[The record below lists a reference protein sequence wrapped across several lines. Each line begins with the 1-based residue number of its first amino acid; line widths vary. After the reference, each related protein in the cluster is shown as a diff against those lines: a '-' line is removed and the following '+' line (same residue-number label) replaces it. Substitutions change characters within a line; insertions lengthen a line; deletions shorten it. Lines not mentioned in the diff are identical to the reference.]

1 MSFLEKV
8 LKEYRS
14 ERSLIRRLA
23 YAPLRPSEVDL
34 ELVEYKDA
42 QFLVLANEDLGWRML
57 SQHRYEEDEI
67 DAILELI
74 EPSDLCVDVGANLGI
89 YSILMAQ
96 AAPEGQV
103 IAFEPLRLHRSI
115 LAFNQTVNDVSN
127 LEVRPTVLSNE
138 AGRTELAV
146 PDDGGYA
153 SIQDTD
159 RREVQETIEVQME
172 RLDDVAPDASS
183 LGVLK
188 IDVEGAEAL
197 VLEGAQEILGDRQ
210 RRPRAILVEI
220 NAENLAA
227 FGSTP
232 EGIEK
237 RLRGHGYVPHHFEKD
252 GRVEEGFSTRHTEN
266 VLFLAGDQGS

>member
-1 MSFLEKV
+1 MSFLDKV

-14 ERSLIRRLA
+14 ERSLLRRLA

-34 ELVEYKDA
+34 ELVEYKA
-42 QFLVLANEDLGWRML
+42 ARFLVLANEDLGWRML
-57 SQHRYEEDEI
+57 SQHRYEESEV
-67 DAILELI
+67 DAILDLV
-74 EPSDLCVDVGANLGI
+74 EPSDLCIDVGANLGI
-89 YSILMAQ
+89 YSILLAQ

-127 LEVRPTVLSNE
+127 VEVRPTVLSNE
-138 AGRTELAV
+138 AGRTDLAV

-153 SIQDTD
+153 SILDTD
-159 RREVQETIEVQME
+159 RREVQETIEVEME
-172 RLDDVAPDASS
+172 RLDEVVPEASS
-183 LGVLK
+183 VGVLK
-188 IDVEGAEAL
+188 IDVEGAEGL
-197 VLEGAQEILGDRQ
+197 VLEGARAILGDRK

-220 NAENLAA
+220 SSENLAA

-252 GRVEEGFSTRHTEN
+252 GSVEEGFSTRHTEN
-266 VLFLAGDQGS
+266 VLFLPEDSGR